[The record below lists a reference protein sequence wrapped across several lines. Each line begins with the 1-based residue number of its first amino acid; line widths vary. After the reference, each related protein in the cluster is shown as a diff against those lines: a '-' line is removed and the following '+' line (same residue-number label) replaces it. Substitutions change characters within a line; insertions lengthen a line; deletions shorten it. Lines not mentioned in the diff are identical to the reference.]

1 MPYRITRFE
10 RTPNPNAIKCL
21 VEPGPGSIRS
31 YFNAEQAAGDPLA
44 AALFAVE
51 GVTNVLIHQAFISI
65 NKAPDADWGP
75 VKKAVESVLADAPAD
90 PA

>member
-1 MPYRITRFE
+1 MPYRITRVE

-21 VEPGPGSIRS
+21 VEPGPGAIRS

-44 AALFAVE
+44 SALFAVE

-65 NKAPDADWGP
+65 NKAPDADWAP
-75 VKKAVESVLADAPAD
+75 VRRGIEQALADAD
-90 PA
+90 